1 MERRMCLTSVFS
13 AQKQCIYINTA
24 LKNVVSV
31 EKKDEFNFGNIA

>member
-31 EKKDEFNFGNIA
+31 KKKEEFNFGNIA

>member
-1 MERRMCLTSVFS
+1 MEQRMCLTSVSS

-24 LKNVVSV
+24 LKNV